1 MEAPRLQDS
10 ELPAKRNAIIARNER
25 EINANYAAVQETSA
39 TESEAAA
46 KVGHF
51 PPSLPPPPLPVVWAV
66 TLRNKLNMGV
76 NFVDS
81 LCFVYR
87 NIQGSGIYRQWRT
100 MAFGK
105 GQTWPEEGQRLLNN
119 TQRTQRSPSLTFPFA
134 TLVDVKENRATRTHA
149 KFHLLAAGS

>member
-51 PPSLPPPPLPVVWAV
+51 PLSLLHLTPLPPP
-66 TLRNKLNMGV
+66 
-76 NFVDS
+76 S
-81 LCFVYR
+81 
-87 NIQGSGIYRQWRT
+87 SGRVSSDI
-100 MAFGK
+100 K
-105 GQTWPEEGQRLLNN
+105 
-119 TQRTQRSPSLTFPFA
+119 
-134 TLVDVKENRATRTHA
+134 K
-149 KFHLLAAGS
+149 

>member
-51 PPSLPPPPLPVVWAV
+51 LLSLLHHTPLSLPP
-66 TLRNKLNMGV
+66 
-76 NFVDS
+76 S
-81 LCFVYR
+81 CE
-87 NIQGSGIYRQWRT
+87 Q
-100 MAFGK
+100 
-105 GQTWPEEGQRLLNN
+105 
-119 TQRTQRSPSLTFPFA
+119 
-134 TLVDVKENRATRTHA
+134 
-149 KFHLLAAGS
+149 